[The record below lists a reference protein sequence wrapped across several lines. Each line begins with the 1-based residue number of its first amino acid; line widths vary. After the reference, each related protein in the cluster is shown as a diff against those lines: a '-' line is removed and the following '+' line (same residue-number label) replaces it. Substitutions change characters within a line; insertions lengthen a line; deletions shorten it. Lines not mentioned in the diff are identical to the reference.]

1 MGIVFH
7 QNGFACSCGYQK
19 LIHAE
24 DKDKRLY
31 KTYKRLHKK
40 TGCTGK
46 ELDTGMITGRG
57 NGNTSKMK
65 ETMVNVRQRKSIDVC
80 SVIN

>member
-1 MGIVFH
+1 MGIMFH

-46 ELDTGMITGRG
+46 ELDTGLITDRG
-57 NGNTSKMK
+57 KAKKMK
-65 ETMVNVRQRKSIDVC
+65 ETMVNIKQRRMIDVC
-80 SVIN
+80 VEIN

>member
-1 MGIVFH
+1 MGIVYH

-46 ELDTGMITGRG
+46 ELDTGSVNHRG
-57 NGNTSKMK
+57 NYKTNKMK
-65 ETMVNVRQRKSIDVC
+65 ETMINVRQPRTQDVC
-80 SVIN
+80 VEIN

>member
-1 MGIVFH
+1 MAIEFH

-46 ELDTGMITGRG
+46 ELDTGFTSYGRSRL
-57 NGNTSKMK
+57 NNIKDRLTHVQKAKTIEHCVVM
-65 ETMVNVRQRKSIDVC
+65 N
-80 SVIN
+80 